1 MLGNPKI
8 TFSKFLE
15 LESLLRRFTASEQT
29 YVDFW
34 FNFFNPYNLPDLNR
48 ADLEKSLEL
57 LARGSYTQE
66 STLISKTFARRV
78 YEDWVNKGCQVKG
91 DADAIDSFLLK
102 KKMQSGEVH
111 IDTLTQCL
119 RIDSE
124 YGVNGDNRPAEEDE
138 Y

>member
-1 MLGNPKI
+1 M
-8 TFSKFLE
+8 
-15 LESLLRRFTASEQT
+15 
-29 YVDFW
+29 
-34 FNFFNPYNLPDLNR
+34 NR

-66 STLISKTFARRV
+66 STLISKTFASRV

-91 DADAIDSFLLK
+91 KDIDAIDSFLLK

-111 IDTLTQCL
+111 IETLTQCL

-124 YGVNGDNRPAEEDE
+124 YGVNGDNAPAEEDE